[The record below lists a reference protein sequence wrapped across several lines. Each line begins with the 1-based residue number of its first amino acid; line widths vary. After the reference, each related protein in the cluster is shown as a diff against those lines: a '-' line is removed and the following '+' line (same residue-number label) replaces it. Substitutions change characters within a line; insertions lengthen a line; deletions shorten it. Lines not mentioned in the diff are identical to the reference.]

1 MSCYITTRRHFD
13 SIAAG
18 MKELLISR
26 DFSPPDE
33 VKRHIPQVGV
43 NRAFADMKRVDELVA
58 RLADIQIISVCYRYP
73 SERGIPVAIAD
84 QREIM
89 GLPSRRPLTL
99 QPVPLL
105 KAIDCALY
113 QIDTWQVEKDHPLTT
128 EERDCLDF
136 FAGFRAYLMEYIIK
150 RLPAYSNAAW
160 HIT

>member
-1 MSCYITTRRHFD
+1 MSSYITTRRHFD

-18 MKELLISR
+18 MKELLTRR
-26 DFSPPDE
+26 DFSPPNE
-33 VKRHIPQVGV
+33 VRKHIAQEGLT
-43 NRAFADMKRVDELVA
+43 RTSADMKRVDELVA

-99 QPVPLL
+99 QPVPLF

-136 FAGFRAYLMEYIIK
+136 FERFSVYLTRYIVE
-150 RLPAYSNAAW
+150 RLPAYTNAARE
-160 HIT
+160 II